1 MPALEAIGRT
11 NTLRAVTGDLQKF
24 AQDQRNQGLRER
36 EFALKE
42 QAVKSNLADVE
53 FKRQQAQEQA
63 KIANKPIPVE
73 MISNAFPVPEV
84 AQYAQKFAS
93 ALGYVEDINGVPTI
107 RAGKAKEIYGLL
119 HQGDHPQV
127 ISGITVNHY
136 RSQVSQIKT
145 QLAELQQSGKDL
157 SKDKNAAAL
166 TQALKQAQ
174 MGLVS
179 SLENADRL
187 DTYSG
192 YVKQGYAPEN
202 VQKAMETGD
211 MSLLGEPAQ
220 ESSKVPSALRS
231 FEMAHYGGTLSTD
244 ERSSLVGSGQY
255 EKDYKQFQLDT
266 KTSSYDIP
274 QEGIDNMVDAVASG
288 QEATANIPKRGK
300 TFSAVESGVLEKYP
314 KFNFTM
320 NNANSKYRSDS
331 NILRSAGLVNAALP
345 RVYSLLDK
353 AKELE
358 NTFGVPALD
367 KPLNALKRE
376 AGSEKVVDFESLRNA
391 MLFEVN
397 TALSGSSVPSDYR
410 IKIELENMKSGLTLG
425 QQIASISNLVS
436 ALQARK
442 DASTMNAYP
451 MSVVRGEETLDQW
464 RKREERE
471 SQSTL
476 NSYKNNSKESGGGR
490 VKVVSPD
497 GQVGSIPESQLEEA
511 LSNGYRRQ

>member
-11 NTLRAVTGDLQKF
+11 NTLRAVTGDLQRF

-136 RSQVSQIKT
+136 RNQVSQIKT

-211 MSLLGEPAQ
+211 MSLLGEPVNAA
-220 ESSKVPSALRS
+220 S
-231 FEMAHYGGTLSTD
+231 G
-244 ERSSLVGSGQY
+244 ERSSYFTPVQTSTGIYVLNARTGELEKVKEPGGEPVLPVSADVGLAGSKKEAEKTGGNIADVNVEQY
-255 EKDYKQFQLDT
+255 NTATAAVNQIKDIDRLINHIDSSEAITGFGAEILKNLQRVKAAVGGDATKVTDTELLDVMMGSEVFPMIKALGVGARGLDT
-266 KTSSYDIP
+266 PAEREFMRKVLTGSLTLNKNTLRRMAEIRKNVAMRAIDKWNSRV
-274 QEGIDNMVDAVASG
+274 EGG
-288 QEATANIPKRGK
+288 E
-300 TFSAVESGVLEKYP
+300 
-314 KFNFTM
+314 
-320 NNANSKYRSDS
+320 
-331 NILRSAGLVNAALP
+331 
-345 RVYSLLDK
+345 LDR
-353 AKELE
+353 
-358 NTFGVPALD
+358 F
-367 KPLNALKRE
+367 
-376 AGSEKVVDFESLRNA
+376 FES
-391 MLFEVN
+391 
-397 TALSGSSVPSDYR
+397 SG
-410 IKIELENMKSGLTLG
+410 IQKKKIGAG
-425 QQIASISNLVS
+425 
-436 ALQARK
+436 
-442 DASTMNAYP
+442 DST
-451 MSVVRGEETLDQW
+451 
-464 RKREERE
+464 
-471 SQSTL
+471 
-476 NSYKNNSKESGGGR
+476 GR